1 MKLQI
6 VNERNPTMPPRK
18 RKSASPNPLH
28 IMIGGGLLLIVA
40 VILLVNRNNSA
51 ATTPANAD
59 IPYPEIARVSIQD
72 ARAALESGDAVL
84 LDVRS
89 ADAFA
94 GRHIAGAVNIP
105 LTQLGGRLDE
115 LEPNQWIIPYC
126 T

>member
-1 MKLQI
+1 MSRKKR
-6 VNERNPTMPPRK
+6 RNTN
-18 RKSASPNPLH
+18 STPLY

-40 VILLVNRNNSA
+40 VILLVNRSNSA
-51 ATTPANAD
+51 ATTSAANAD

-72 ARAALESGDAVL
+72 ARAALGSGEAVL

-89 ADAFA
+89 AEAYR

-105 LTQLGGRLDE
+105 LAELNARIGELD
-115 LEPNQWIIPYC
+115 PSQWIIPYC